1 MKSFVIIIPLKSNST
16 RIQNKNTKLLNGK
29 PLCMYIV
36 ETIMQ
41 SELLKG
47 HLWIDTDSHEI
58 INLIQSYGYTIN
70 YFIRDPKLSDNS
82 TDGNKL
88 LENEILN
95 IPGKDLYFQL
105 LCTSPFLKLQTI
117 ETCVNLLLNSEGNQ
131 SIVCCNSKQLYL
143 WKNGKPEYD
152 VRNIPNSNT
161 LEKTCIEAMS
171 FYGISALDFQLCK
184 HRLGTDPIIY
194 EIDDEEAIDINTIED
209 FKLAEKIA
217 LANHLYNQQYF
228 KNVKN
233 FLNTCLVH
241 DVCQEHN
248 IQVLLLD
255 GFKSTKET
263 IIFGKVKPLQVRPLK
278 DNERKEGIYD
288 CLKSYDSITYNNV
301 IFVNN
306 MVNGKAYFGD
316 LNCSIAET
324 KGCQGVI
331 VNGYSRDIDRLKMKT
346 INVFYKNNICDD
358 VLGAGTLD
366 FYNEPIVINNRTIM
380 VDDYAIADTDGVIII
395 SKHDIYFVIKKS
407 IEKYKLEQNI
417 FIDICEQI
425 DVNEILQ
432 NHGEF

>member
-1 MKSFVIIIPLKSNST
+1 MKSFAIIIPLKSSST
-16 RIQNKNTKLLNGK
+16 RIQNKNIKLLNGK
-29 PLCMYIV
+29 PLCMYII
-36 ETIMQ
+36 ETVLR
-41 SELLKG
+41 SNVLKD

-58 INLIQSYGYTIN
+58 IELIQSYGHAIN
-70 YFIRDPKLSDNS
+70 YFIRDKKLSDNS

-88 LENEILN
+88 LENEIHN
-95 IPGKDLYFQL
+95 IPGKDFYFQL

-117 ETCVNLLLNSEGNQ
+117 ETCVERLLNSESNQ

-143 WKNGKPEYD
+143 WKNGNPAYD

-171 FYGISALDFQLCK
+171 LYGISASDFMSCE
-184 HRLGTDPIIY
+184 HRLGTEPIIY
-194 EIDDEEAIDINTIED
+194 EIDDEEAIDINTPQD
-209 FKLAEKIA
+209 FALAEKIA
-217 LANHLYNQQYF
+217 LANHLYNQQYL
-228 KNVKN
+228 KNVRN
-233 FLNTCLVH
+233 FMNTCLVH
-241 DVCQEHN
+241 DVCREHQ

-288 CLKSYDSITYNNV
+288 CLNSYDSITYNDV

-316 LNCSIAET
+316 LNCAIAET

-331 VNGYSRDIDRLKMKT
+331 VNGHSRDIDRLKMKT

-358 VLGAGTLD
+358 VLGVGTLD
-366 FYNEPIVINNRTIM
+366 FYNKPIVINNHTIM
-380 VDDYAIADTDGVIII
+380 VDDYVIADTDGVIII
-395 SKHDIYFVIKKS
+395 SKDDIEFVIKKS
-407 IEKYKLEQNI
+407 IEKYKLEQCI
-417 FIDICEQI
+417 FIDICEQTNT
-425 DVNEILQ
+425 DNILDTY
-432 NHGEF
+432 GAF